1 MKNYENVRHGTE
13 TFPVGIHYT
22 VCKKGFSL
30 YPHIHREFEFFVME
44 EGYGTVY
51 IEDEKFEIKQG
62 EGLFINS
69 EELHI
74 GIKTN
79 DNEARFFAVVFAPE
93 IFGNFATDIIMQKYV
108 EPVIKKRIQIQKRL
122 DDKCVALLKRV
133 HEADN
138 ELVIKALLF
147 EIWDMCIRSAK
158 KNSDVPKNKSIDDM
172 KMMMNY
178 IKDNYNRAVTL
189 EEMAAFLNVSKGF
202 LCRQFS
208 KVLHMTPFEYL
219 IRIRIDKGC
228 EMLKNTDLPVGE
240 IATRC
245 GFNSFGYFSKIFRE
259 RVGISPREYRNSEK
273 VMCFKDL

>member
-1 MKNYENVRHGTE
+1 MKKYENMRHGTE
-13 TFPVGIHYT
+13 TFPVGIHDT

-44 EGYGTVY
+44 EGCGTVY

-62 EGLFINS
+62 EGLFINA

-79 DNEARFFAVVFAPE
+79 EEEAKFFAVVFAPE
-93 IFGNFATDIIMQKYV
+93 IFGNFAMDIIMQKYV
-108 EPVIKKRIQIQKRL
+108 EPVIKRRIHMQRRL
-122 DDKCVALLKRV
+122 SEKTVALLKRV

-138 ELVIKALLF
+138 ELMIKSLIF
-147 EIWDMCIRSAK
+147 EIWDICIRSAE
-158 KNSDVPKNKSIDDM
+158 KNADMLKNKSVDDM

-178 IKDNYNRAVTL
+178 IKDNYNRDITL

-208 KVLHMTPFEYL
+208 RVLHMTPFEYL
-219 IRIRIDKGC
+219 IQIRIDKGC
-228 EMLKNTDLPVGE
+228 ELLKNTDLSVGE
-240 IATRC
+240 IATSC
-245 GFNSFGYFSKIFRE
+245 GFNSFSYFSKIFRE
-259 RVGISPREYRNSEK
+259 KVGVTPREYRNK
-273 VMCFKDL
+273 G